1 MLHQFQLINKMRGS
15 YLFQEGNLA
24 DHVYLVISGEFRV
37 TKKIQREKESF
48 YTDSQK
54 IIKDPLKVKR

>member
-1 MLHQFQLINKMRGS
+1 MRGS
-15 YLFQEGNLA
+15 YLFQEGNPA
-24 DHVYLVISGEFRV
+24 DYVYLVISGEFRV
-37 TKKIQREKESF
+37 TKKIYREKESF